1 MHTKIKRFAL
11 VSSTAASMLLAS
23 FTGFTQQ
30 TVPDVKATELRG
42 GIYVL
47 EGAGGHVGVST
58 GESGSFVIDSQF
70 SAIAEKLIATIKNL
84 SDKDIKILLNTHWH
98 GDHVGGNV
106 AFAQA
111 GAVIMA
117 HENVLLRVSEL
128 TARPTLPAPKAMP
141 LPEKGRP
148 TVLIK
153 DDGFSL
159 AMNGQ
164 DINVVHEP
172 DAHTDGDVW
181 VHFKQANIIH
191 TGDLQFHSVFPF
203 IDVDTGGTIDGY
215 ISAQENIYAAA
226 NDNTIIISGH
236 VTPGGDPVG
245 NKERLGEDIKVLK
258 EVRKIMADV
267 VASGVSLEQAQEAKP
282 LAELAKTHG
291 NWFITEERMVR
302 LIYTDLK
309 KRLN

>member
-1 MHTKIKRFAL
+1 MYKQIKKSLLITGAALSLLVGSFA
-11 VSSTAASMLLAS
+11 TFA
-23 FTGFTQQ
+23 QQ

-47 EGAGGHVGVST
+47 EGSGGHVGVST

-70 SAIAEKLIATIKNL
+70 SAIAEKLIKKIKEL

-117 HENVLLRVSEL
+117 HENVLPRVSEL
-128 TARPTLPAPKAMP
+128 TARPTLPAPKSMP
-141 LPEKGRP
+141 LPEQGRP
-148 TVLIK
+148 SVLIN
-153 DDGFSL
+153 DEGLSL
-159 AMNGQ
+159 VMNGQ
-164 DINVVHEP
+164 EITVVHEP
-172 DAHTDGDVW
+172 EAHTDGDVW
-181 VHFKQANIIH
+181 VYFKQANIIH
-191 TGDLQFHSVFPF
+191 TGDLQFHAVFPF

-245 NKERLGEDIKVLK
+245 NKARLAEDIKVLK
-258 EVRKIMADV
+258 EVRKIMTEV
-267 VASGVSLEQAQEAKP
+267 VASGISLEQAQEARP